1 MVLVAPGPLGAPCR
15 YGMLMIDSTIIRAC
29 QHAACAKG
37 QQTQALG
44 RCRVGFTTKL
54 HAVCECVVQF
64 APVHH
69 DGRRTA
75 SFYTQTQAL
84 LGGGSTLTPCLPTR
98 VMRRMRWSHGFSGD
112 TPEFGIGRSSATITT
127 GCTRSAIWWNGCSG
141 YFTHFR
147 QVTIRYDKTRSS
159 SCRTSTSPPVTYGSI
174 KCRQNLVSYSECQP
188 WHYLCVVPAAR
199 V

>member
-1 MVLVAPGPLGAPCR
+1 MPQESPHQGGSHELPEVLREDQWERINDLLCGKSGDVGRTGDHRRFIEAVMWYWSHRGPLALHADTEW
-15 YGMLMIDSTIIRAC
+15 LMIDATIIRAC

-84 LGGGSTLTPCLPTR
+84 LGGIHAHSVLA
-98 VMRRMRWSHGFSGD
+98 D
-112 TPEFGIGRSSATITT
+112 K
-127 GCTRSAIWWNGCSG
+127 G
-141 YFTHFR
+141 YEANEM
-147 QVTIRYDKTRSS
+147 VTWIQR
-159 SCRTSTSPPVTYGSI
+159 
-174 KCRQNLVSYSECQP
+174 
-188 WHYLCVVPAAR
+188 
-199 V
+199 